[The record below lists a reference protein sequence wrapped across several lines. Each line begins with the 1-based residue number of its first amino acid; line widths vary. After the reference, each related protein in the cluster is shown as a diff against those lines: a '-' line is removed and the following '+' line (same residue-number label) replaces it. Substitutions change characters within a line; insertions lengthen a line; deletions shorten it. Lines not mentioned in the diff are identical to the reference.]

1 MWLPSWLKKQEEVP
15 AILPPRLRILAL
27 SMPIDDCVSLRW
39 MAEQHNW
46 ELRLTQSPRDAFH
59 LASQSHFEIILCDRN
74 QPGYPWREVMDRLAA
89 CSPRSC
95 ILLVSPAS
103 DDDLWQSVLQHGG
116 YDVLLRP
123 LRENSAL
130 HAIQAVLRFISWETD
145 ISAGLTAAVRK

>member
-1 MWLPSWLKKQEEVP
+1 VWLSSWFKKQEEVP
-15 AILPPRLRILAL
+15 STLEPRLRILVL
-27 SMPIDDCVSLRW
+27 SISIDDCVSLRW
-39 MAEQHNW
+39 LAEQHNW

-59 LASQSHFEIILCDRN
+59 LASQSHFEIILCDHN

-95 ILLVSPAS
+95 ILLVSPVS
-103 DDDLWQSVLQHGG
+103 DDHLWRSVLQHGG

-123 LRENSAL
+123 LRENSTL
-130 HAIQAVLRFISWETD
+130 HVIQAVLRFISWETD